1 MKSILSFQIV
11 LLILGKETLSEEE
24 WSDSFGTD
32 TDRLNQAFVETTN
45 ADPTRKQVATYPAD
59 FLTTSGSVTCLY
71 KYSYSGEM
79 KTYTHN
85 FQISVGGL
93 LLR

>member
-1 MKSILSFQIV
+1 LKSLLLFQFV

-45 ADPTRKQVATYPAD
+45 TDPTRKQVATYPAD

-79 KTYTHN
+79 KTYTHTFRLN
-85 FQISVGGL
+85 YQGMIEL
-93 LLR
+93 

>member
-45 ADPTRKQVATYPAD
+45 TDPTRKQVATYPAD

-79 KTYTHN
+79 KTYTHT
-85 FQISVGGL
+85 FQIRVEGL